1 MKTMPRG
8 RAIRAVF
15 PLLAVAVG
23 WAAGQG
29 PRNLLTGGL
38 SEQALAAVLIP
49 AAQWH
54 PYPTIRDRAD
64 WEAVPQEIRAGFVRE
79 AQQSLGTAWERI
91 PATVTLQYIRNGN
104 RSHYDVMNT
113 RQREKLTTL
122 VLAEVFENE
131 GRFLDEIADGI
142 WAISE
147 QTFWGSTAHLGMQR
161 AGNGLPDVTEPIV
174 DLFAAETGALLAWTD
189 YLLGDRLNQVSPL
202 LRKRIRAEVDRRVLT
217 PALQRDD
224 FWWMGF
230 GERKNVNNW
239 NPWINSNWLT
249 AVLLLEADPR
259 RRTAS
264 VYKIMR
270 SLDNFINVYPDD
282 GASDEGPGYWGR
294 AGASLF
300 DNLELL
306 RSATNGAVDI
316 YRSPLVRN
324 MGQYIYRVYIKDEYF
339 VPMGDASAKLRPD
352 ADLVYQ
358 YGKRIGDPVM
368 QGFGALLAQRRGPYR
383 PGSGSPGR
391 VLPALLVAR
400 EIATARASEP
410 LLGSVWLPD
419 LQLMAARSTP
429 DSGARLYLSAWGGHN
444 AQSHNHNDVGN
455 FIVYGDG
462 RPVLIDLGVETY
474 SAKTFSSQR
483 YEIWTMQSA
492 YHNLPTIN
500 GVMQGAGREFQAKGV
515 SFEESANRVT
525 FSADIASAYPA
536 EAAVQRWQRGVT
548 LDRRTPAV
556 ELEDRYELTKWKE
569 PVRLNLMTPL
579 RADTSRRGEVRL
591 GGLYILIFD
600 PRQLHATVEEIRV
613 SDQQLRSVWGD
624 AVERLVLTTQGTA
637 LHGGYRVML
646 RAAK

>member
-1 MKTMPRG
+1 MKIL
-8 RAIRAVF
+8 AAF
-15 PLLAVAVG
+15 LLLAS
-23 WAAGQG
+23 QD

-38 SEQALAAVLIP
+38 NEQTLAGALIP

-54 PYPTIRDRAD
+54 PYPTIQDRAE
-64 WEAVPQEIRAGFVRE
+64 WEAVPQEIRAGFIRE
-79 AQQSLGTAWERI
+79 AQQYLGTTWERI
-91 PATVTLQYIRNGN
+91 PATVTLQYIRDGN
-104 RSHYDVMNT
+104 RSHYDALNT
-113 RQREKLTTL
+113 RQREKLATL
-122 VLAEVFENE
+122 VFAEVFENQ

-142 WAISE
+142 WAICE

-189 YLLGDRLNQVSPL
+189 YLLGERLDKVSPL

-217 PALQRDD
+217 PASQRDD

-239 NPWINSNWLT
+239 NPWINSNWLA
-249 AVLLLEADPR
+249 AVLLLEADPP

-270 SLDNFINVYPDD
+270 SLDNFTNIYPDD

-306 RSATNGAVDI
+306 RSATNGTIDI
-316 YRSPLVRN
+316 YRAPLVRN
-324 MGQYIYRVYIKDEYF
+324 MGQYIYRVYIKDQYF
-339 VPMGDASAKLRPD
+339 VPMGDASAKITPD
-352 ADLVYQ
+352 AELVYQ
-358 YGKRIGDPVM
+358 YGKRIGDPLM
-368 QGFGALLAQRRGPYR
+368 QGFGALLAQRRGPYQ
-383 PGSGSPGR
+383 PGSSSPGR
-391 VLPALLVAR
+391 ILPALFVAR
-400 EIATARASEP
+400 EIATAQDSEP
-410 LLGSVWLPD
+410 LLGSVWLAD

-429 DSGARLYLSAWGGHN
+429 NSGVGLYVAAWGGHN

-462 RPVLIDLGVETY
+462 KPVLIDLGVETY

-500 GVMQGAGREFQAKGV
+500 GVMQAAGREFQAQAV
-515 SFEESANRVT
+515 SFNETANRVT

-536 EAAVQRWQRGVT
+536 EAAVLRWQRRVT
-548 LDRRTPAV
+548 LDRRAPAV
-556 ELEDRYELTKWKE
+556 ELEDRYELKQWKE

-579 RADTSRRGEVRL
+579 SVDTSQPGAVHL
-591 GGLYILIFD
+591 GGRYVLTFD
-600 PRQLHATVEEIRV
+600 AHELHATAEQIPI
-613 SDQQLRSVWGD
+613 SDEHLRSVWGD
-624 AVERLVLTTQGTA
+624 RVERLVLTTQGTA
-637 LHGGYRVML
+637 LRGGYRVML
-646 RAAK
+646 REAKSFRRVGS

>member
-1 MKTMPRG
+1 MK
-8 RAIRAVF
+8 I
-15 PLLAVAVG
+15 LAAFLVVAS
-23 WAAGQG
+23 QG

-38 SEQALAAVLIP
+38 SEQSLAAALIP
-49 AAQWH
+49 VAQWH
-54 PYPTIRDRAD
+54 PYPTIQDRAE
-64 WEAVPQEIRAGFVRE
+64 WQGVPQEIRAGFIRE
-79 AQQSLGTAWERI
+79 AQQYLGTTWERI
-91 PATVTLQYIRNGN
+91 PATVTLQYIRSGN
-104 RSHYDVMNT
+104 RSNYDALNT
-113 RQREKLTTL
+113 RQREKLATL
-122 VLAEVFENE
+122 VFAEVFENQ

-142 WAISE
+142 WAICE
-147 QTFWGSTAHLGMQR
+147 QTYWGSTAHLGMQR
-161 AGNGLPDVTEPIV
+161 AGTGLPDVTEPIV

-189 YLLGDRLNQVSPL
+189 YLLGDRLDKVSPL

-230 GERKNVNNW
+230 GERKNINNW
-239 NPWINSNWLT
+239 NPWINSNWLA
-249 AVLLLEADPR
+249 AVLLLEADPP
-259 RRTAS
+259 RRTGS

-270 SLDNFINVYPDD
+270 SLDNFINIYPDD

-306 RSATNGAVDI
+306 RSATNGTIDI
-316 YRSPLVRN
+316 YRAPLVRS
-324 MGQYIYRVYIKDEYF
+324 MGQYIYRVYINDQYF
-339 VPMGDASAKLRPD
+339 IPMGDASAKLTPD
-352 ADLVYQ
+352 AELVYQ

-383 PGSGSPGR
+383 PGSSSPGR
-391 VLPALLVAR
+391 ILPALFVAR
-400 EIATARASEP
+400 EIATAQAAEP
-410 LLGSVWLPD
+410 LLGSVWLAD

-429 DSGARLYLSAWGGHN
+429 NSGVGLYVAAWGGHN

-462 RPVLIDLGVETY
+462 KPVLIDLGVETY

-500 GVMQGAGREFQAKGV
+500 GVLQAAGREFQAKNL
-515 SFEESANRVT
+515 SFNETANRVT

-536 EAAVQRWQRGVT
+536 AAAVQRWQRRVT
-548 LDRRTPAV
+548 LDRKAPAL
-556 ELEDRYELTKWKE
+556 ELEDKYELKQWKE

-579 RADTSRRGEVRL
+579 SVDTSKPGAVHL
-591 GGLYILIFD
+591 GGRYVLTFD
-600 PRQLHATVEEIRV
+600 AHELHAAAEAIPITDEH
-613 SDQQLRSVWGD
+613 LRSVWGD
-624 AVERLVLTTQGTA
+624 RVERLVLTTQGTA
-637 LHGGYRVML
+637 LRGSYRVML
-646 RAAK
+646 REAK